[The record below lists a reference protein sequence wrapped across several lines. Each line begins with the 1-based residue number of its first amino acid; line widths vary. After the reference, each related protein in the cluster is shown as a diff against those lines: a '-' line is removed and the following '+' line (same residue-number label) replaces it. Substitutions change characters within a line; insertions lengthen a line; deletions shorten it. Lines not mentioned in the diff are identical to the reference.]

1 MLEYLYAFNHGLINV
16 LPYFTPHGTETFL
29 YMIVGM
35 AIGFAVGI
43 LPGLGGATTLAL
55 MLPFIYN
62 MDPTTAF
69 AFLLGSN
76 AVTATTGDVT
86 SVLFGVPGEGICAA
100 TIVDG
105 HPMAKNGEAGRAL
118 GAALMSSLV
127 GAVFG
132 ALILALAIPIVSPLV
147 LSIGSAEFFML
158 AVLGVTF
165 VASLSGSNVPKGLLA
180 GGLGLVLAMVGLDP
194 IESVPRFTLE
204 GFLGDDNALFL
215 WDGIS
220 LISVTIGLFAIP
232 EIIDLAVQ
240 GTSISRESAPTK
252 LGGVMEGVRDT
263 FRHWKLVLRCSGI
276 GAYIGLIPGMGGGP
290 AQWLAY
296 AHAVLSSPDKE
307 RFGKGAVEGVLGPG
321 AANNSKEGGS
331 LIPTLAFGVP
341 GSVSMAILL
350 GAFVIQGI
358 VPGPDLLNP
367 AKYLTLTFSFVWII
381 VITNIITVAIC
392 FLFLNQMAKITFV
405 KGTYLIPFLLFLVYL
420 GGFATKNSFGDMLLI
435 VIFGA
440 IGWLMVKFDWQR
452 PPLLLGLV
460 LGGIAENNLFIASR
474 IYGYS
479 WLWHP
484 GVLVIAFI
492 IVAGTAFPY
501 LQAWFKRSREGNNP
515 SDIVQKTA
523 AVRIERLPLTNRIAQ
538 SLFALFI
545 LLVFGYVV
553 YQAKYG
559 FGAFEPR
566 AALFPWVIGLPSLL
580 LAIYVFM
587 KDSLQSTRK
596 VKAEGS
602 ALWSEPEVDPIVERH
617 RTLAIGCWIVGFFLS
632 IWIFGFV
639 PASAVATFLYL
650 KFGAR
655 ENWPISLALT
665 AACWLFFFGVFEY
678 ALQLP
683 FPTGTIFEWV
693 HIDIPAMR
701 NILFS

>member
-1 MLEYLYAFNHGLINV
+1 MLEYLHAFNQGLINV
-16 LPYFTPHGTETFL
+16 LPYFTPHGTETFF
-29 YMIVGM
+29 YMMVGM
-35 AIGFAVGI
+35 AVGFAVGI

-105 HPMAKNGEAGRAL
+105 HPMAKKGEAGRAL

-132 ALILALAIPIVSPLV
+132 AFVLALAIPIISPLV

-158 AVLGVTF
+158 AMLGITF
-165 VASLSGSNVPKGLLA
+165 VASLSGANVPKGLLA

-204 GFLGDDNALFL
+204 GFLGEDNALFL

-240 GTSISRESAPTK
+240 GTSIAREGAPSK
-252 LGGVMEGVRDT
+252 LGGVMEGIKDT
-263 FRHWKLVLRCSGI
+263 FRHWKLVLRCSGL

-296 AHAVLSSPDKE
+296 AHAVQSSPDKE
-307 RFGKGAVEGVLGPG
+307 RFGKGAIEGVLGPG

-350 GAFVIQGI
+350 GAFIIQGI

-381 VITNIITVAIC
+381 VITNIITVLIC
-392 FLFLNQMAKITFV
+392 LMILNQLAKITFV
-405 KGTYLIPFLLFLVYL
+405 KGSYLIPFLLFLVYL
-420 GGFATKNSFGDMLLI
+420 GGFATKNSFGDILLV

-460 LGGIAENNLFIASR
+460 LGGIAENNFFIASR
-474 IYGYS
+474 IYGYT

-484 GVLVIAFI
+484 GVLVIGFI
-492 IVAGTAFPY
+492 IATGIAFPY
-501 LQAWFKRSREGNNP
+501 LQAWFKRFRASEQQSVGIEKFP
-515 SDIVQKTA
+515 S
-523 AVRIERLPLTNRIAQ
+523 VRTEALSLSTRLGQ
-538 SLFALFI
+538 SLFALFVLGI
-545 LLVFGYVV
+545 FVYVV
-553 YQAKYG
+553 YQAEFG

-566 AALFPWVIGLPSLL
+566 SALFPWVVGLPGLV
-580 LAIYVFM
+580 LAIYVFF
-587 KDSLQSTRK
+587 KDSLQSTRQVK
-596 VKAEGS
+596 VAES
-602 ALWSEPEVDPIVERH
+602 ALYTEPEVDPILARQ
-617 RTLAIGCWIVGFFLS
+617 RTVMIGCWIVGFFLA
-632 IWIFGFV
+632 IWVLGFV
-639 PASAVATFLYL
+639 PASAIATFLYL
-650 KFGAR
+650 KFGAG
-655 ENWPISLALT
+655 EKWPISLAL
-665 AACWLFFFGVFEY
+665 AVACWAFFFGLFDY

-683 FPTGTIFEWV
+683 FPSGEVFDWLPV
-693 HIDIPAMR
+693 SVAHLPP
-701 NILFS
+701 NILG